1 MDSLSAKE
9 ATDRL
14 VSIQNLFRVMME
26 RRPRKPERR
35 LTRLQ
40 RFLLITIARQGPIT
54 MSQLA
59 QILDVSQ
66 TTVSQF
72 VGALESQ
79 GWITRDFDPTD
90 RRRHLVAIT
99 ATGQSIVDQIQMT
112 HHHYVERI
120 LAQLTAEE
128 RAQLVSIAEHI
139 ASVLATTPDLLK
151 EDAGL

>member
-1 MDSLSAKE
+1 
-9 ATDRL
+9 
-14 VSIQNLFRVMME
+14 
-26 RRPRKPERR
+26 
-35 LTRLQ
+35 
-40 RFLLITIARQGPIT
+40 